1 MDRYDP
7 ENKIALIVDEW
18 GNWFEVEPGTNPGFL
33 YQQNSMRDAISAM
46 LILHIFHK
54 HAKRI
59 KMANIAQMVNVLQAM
74 ILTEGDKMVLTPT
87 YHIFRM
93 MKGHMDGES
102 VDIDYD
108 CGTAGVDGIEVPKI
122 SMSASKKDGILTI
135 SMCNTSLSE
144 DEEIEMCLSGDSY
157 TDTNAELLTSQ
168 HMTDCNTFDAPET
181 VKPTN
186 LNISFENSTLK
197 LTLPKMSAAVI
208 TLKNE

>member
-1 MDRYDP
+1 
-7 ENKIALIVDEW
+7 
-18 GNWFEVEPGTNPGFL
+18 
-33 YQQNSMRDAISAM
+33 
-46 LILHIFHK
+46 
-54 HAKRI
+54 
-59 KMANIAQMVNVLQAM
+59 MVNVLQAM

-108 CGTAGVDGIEVPKI
+108 CGTAGVDGIEIPKI

-144 DEEIEMCLSGDSY
+144 DEDIEMQLSGGSY
-157 TDTNAELLTSQ
+157 ICTGAEVLTSQ

-181 VKPTN
+181 VKPIG
-186 LNISFENSTLK
+186 LKIPFENGAFK
-197 LTLPKMSAAVI
+197 FTLPKMSAAVI
-208 TLKNE
+208 TLKNV